1 MELSKE
7 LTEVQAQN
15 IAKDVAEYLGSLAYD
30 IESGEDWSLGK
41 EWGPT
46 YIKFKFQIRGIGD
59 FQKKA
64 FNIQDPDLTILFKD
78 ENTAKLVLTISGKTI
93 LSMQFPDGFV
103 EEAPYA
109 KYTKVAYESKKTRGT
124 GVYLNQIKEA
134 RNPFLPEVTKI
145 IRQVAAEYHDNKI
158 AAVADTCEYYN
169 SDRNTVALDISGLTE
184 EQVQQIEDAMTE
196 EGAYQGEDWYTR
208 VHRSKNLMTVKVH

>member
-1 MELSKE
+1 ME
-7 LTEVQAQN
+7 LTEKEINRIIYRVQ
-15 IAKDVAEYLGSLAYD
+15 EYLGSIL
-30 IESGEDWSLGK
+30 EGNFK
-41 EWGPT
+41 ETKISKRGTEYTCITGFANFGLTRRQAKILKADP
-46 YIKFKFQIRGIGD
+46 RGIEITVVLDTKLQEG
-59 FQKKA
+59 
-64 FNIQDPDLTILFKD
+64 
-78 ENTAKLVLTISGKTI
+78 KLVLGNGHS
-93 LSMQFPDGFV
+93 
-103 EEAPYA
+103 EEVIT
-109 KYTKVAYESKKTRGT
+109 KFTFDTNYTNIKFLTTYDESRKTRGT
-124 GVYLNQIKEA
+124 GVYLNKIKEA